1 MLNYNLAKKIDEN
14 TGSNK
19 YLMDKLNF
27 EDILD
32 QLEISG
38 IENPKKCIQL
48 RPEIFLGEREYL
60 GEHDSAYIKVNNTQS
75 KFSINIESL
84 VTNEIRSF
92 NNTQKTKIRT
102 PYRNKRIFT
111 AGQIVDR
118 KYKQGINFE
127 PKENEGVRFDSKEYK
142 NIINDKN
149 IHFKTRFG
157 LFDILDSDFET
168 LEYNYRYNESEHGY
182 ENFSANVIDM
192 EELDAK
198 ALKRDYTF
206 VDYIEDKYIVY
217 PYKVTETWQLA
228 FEIDV
233 DSKDIEKNTTLS
245 SPIEVSY
252 YLCVLKYS
260 NKYLSEILDNKN
272 VLFEIATLGDTPWQS
287 TPPGISGRGGVSKLG
302 KIYCNN
308 LPKQRTGITSYSET
322 VQLDDFSIEQ
332 FTNLVP
338 KIYENPYTYD
348 MNVDNES
355 QLHFHYPKVI
365 SMLPVLD

>member
-1 MLNYNLAKKIDEN
+1 MLDYDLAKKIDEK

-38 IENPKKCIQL
+38 IENPEKCIQL

-60 GEHDSAYIKVNNTQS
+60 GEHDSAYIKINNTQS

-84 VTNEIRSF
+84 VTNDIRSF

-118 KYKQGINFE
+118 KYKQSINFE
-127 PKENEGVRFDSKEYK
+127 PKENEGVRFDSKDYES
-142 NIINDKN
+142 IITDKN
-149 IHFKTRFG
+149 LHFKTKFG
-157 LFDILDSDFET
+157 LFDILDLDVET
-168 LEYNYRYNESEHGY
+168 LEYDYRYNENKQGY
-182 ENFSANVIDM
+182 ETFSVNDI
-192 EELDAK
+192 EEEMNHK
-198 ALKRDYTF
+198 SLKSDYTF
-206 VDYIEDKYIVY
+206 VDYIKDKYIVY

-233 DSKDIEKNTTLS
+233 DSKDIEKNESLS
-245 SPIEVSY
+245 SPIEISY

-260 NKYLSEILDNKN
+260 NKYLSEMLENKN
-272 VLFEIATLGDTPWQS
+272 VMFEIATLGDIHWQTTPK
-287 TPPGISGRGGVSKLG
+287 GMAGRGGLSKLG
-302 KIYCNN
+302 KIYCNG
-308 LPKQRTGITSYSET
+308 LMEQRTGIVSYSET

-332 FTNLVP
+332 FTNFVP

-348 MNVDNES
+348 MNVDDDT
-355 QLHFHYPKVI
+355 QLHFHYPRVV
-365 SMLPVLD
+365 SMLPVFD